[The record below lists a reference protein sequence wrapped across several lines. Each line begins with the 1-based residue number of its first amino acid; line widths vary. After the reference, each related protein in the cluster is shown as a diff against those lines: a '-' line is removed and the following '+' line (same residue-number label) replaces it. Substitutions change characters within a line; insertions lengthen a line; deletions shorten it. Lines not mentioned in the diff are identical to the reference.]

1 MGIFYIDSGSFGDI
15 QVTGSLF
22 VSNTINVNTI
32 NAQTSSIQYITSSQL
47 NVGTNIITV
56 NTSDPSV
63 RFGGLSVIDSG
74 SVPARSG
81 SILFDSQNNQWI
93 FIHQGDAGADVTS
106 SIFIQGPQTF
116 NNVGNETTLTTNR
129 LTKASGGDLG
139 EHIGD
144 SNITDDGTTVSI
156 NSNTVISGTLMV
168 GGEIMGIQ
176 GQILALTTNNSLFSG
191 F

>member
-1 MGIFYIDSGSFGDI
+1 MSIFYTDSGSFGDI
-15 QVTGSLF
+15 QVTGSIS
-22 VSNTINVNTI
+22 VTGIINTTTI
-32 NAQTSSIQYITSSQL
+32 NALTSSIQYITSSQL
-47 NVGTNIITV
+47 DIGTNVVTLNS
-56 NTSDPSV
+56 NTPSV

-74 SVPARSG
+74 SSPQKSG

-93 FIHQGDAGADVTS
+93 FIHQGSAGADVTS
-106 SIFIQGPQTF
+106 SVFIQGPQTF
-116 NNVGNETTLTTNR
+116 NNVGGETTLTTNR
-129 LTKASGGDLG
+129 LTKATGGDLG

-144 SNITDDGTTVSI
+144 SNITDDGTTISI

-176 GQILALTTNNSLFSG
+176 GQILALATNNNLFSG